1 MSGMQVGLIGL
12 GRIGGQ
18 LALNL
23 LASGVTVFGFDVV
36 DKPSFTAAG
45 GQFLR
50 SPADVADATSV
61 ILHSLPDIVA
71 LNAVIDGPAGLLHG
85 CGPQHVIADLST
97 YSLTDKMAARDRL
110 ASRGAHFL
118 DCQITG
124 SPEMLVE
131 RRGVIFA
138 SGDRAAAERCAPIFA
153 AAVARNF
160 FVGEFGAATRL
171 KTANN
176 LLVALNT
183 AAAAEALAI
192 AVSGGIEPHL
202 AIEVMGAGAGQ
213 SQMFVQRA
221 PLMAERSYD
230 GKSSQ
235 LVTFTVYLDLIEAQL
250 RRSAIDA
257 TACQSCSRAL
267 STGHRG
273 RVRRQRHGV
282 HLRAYRAPRAGR
294 LIGGFPHNH
303 RVRENNKHDDARRH
317 RD

>member
-1 MSGMQVGLIGL
+1 
-12 GRIGGQ
+12 
-18 LALNL
+18 L
-23 LASGVTVFGFDVV
+23 LASGAAVFGFDVV
-36 DKPSFTAAG
+36 AKPAFVAAG
-45 GQFLR
+45 GQFLA
-50 SPADVADATSV
+50 SPAEVADAASI
-61 ILHSLPDIVA
+61 ILHSLPSVSA
-71 LNAVIDGPAGLLHG
+71 LNAVIDGPVGLLHR

-97 YSLTDKMAARDRL
+97 YPLADKLAARDRL
-110 ASRGAHFL
+110 ATRGAHFL

-138 SGDRAAAERCAPIFA
+138 SGDHAAAKRCAPIFA

-183 AAAAEALAI
+183 AAAAEALAL
-192 AVSGGIEPHL
+192 AVSAGIEPQL

-213 SQMFVQRA
+213 SQMFAQRA

-235 LVTFTVYLDLIEAQL
+235 LATFTVYLDLIEAEL
-250 RRSAIDA
+250 RRSAVHAPLA
-257 TACQSCSRAL
+257 TAAVAL
-267 STGHRG
+267 YRQAIAAGFGANDMASIYELISTP
-273 RVRRQRHGV
+273 RRR
-282 HLRAYRAPRAGR
+282 
-294 LIGGFPHNH
+294 
-303 RVRENNKHDDARRH
+303 
-317 RD
+317 